1 MKVVMPGQLR
11 GASDSSIE
19 PTELLNW

>member
-19 PTELLNW
+19 PTELVNW